1 MNKDLTIVDDKNML
15 NVRVAGIIIK
25 DNRVLMV
32 KNLRSDY
39 IYSLGGRLK
48 FGESARQ
55 GVVREVEEETGVRL
69 EIDRLGFVF
78 ENIFIGHTP
87 SKMDKLVYEIT
98 FYFYMKVP
106 EDFHVETGI
115 ETADDERETLVWI
128 DWHSD
133 EEYYPLFFRTELDNP
148 SQEVKHIFI
157 DERQLKI

>member
-1 MNKDLTIVDDKNML
+1 MKNQDLTIADNNNIL
-15 NVRVAGIIIK
+15 NIRVAGIIIK

-55 GVVREVEEETGVRL
+55 GVVREVYEETGVKM
-69 EIDRLGFVF
+69 EIDRLGFIH
-78 ENIFIGHTP
+78 ENFFIGSTP
-87 SKMDKLVYEIT
+87 SKMDSMVYEIT

-106 EDFHVETGI
+106 ADFYVETGV
-115 ETADDERETLVWI
+115 ETADDDRETLVWL

-133 EEYYPLFFRTELDNP
+133 EKYYPQFFKTELDNP
-148 SQEVKHIFI
+148 SDEIKHIVT
-157 DERQLKI
+157 DER

>member
-1 MNKDLTIVDDKNML
+1 MKNQDLTIADNKNIL
-15 NVRVAGIIIK
+15 NIRVAGIIIK

-55 GVVREVEEETGVRL
+55 GVVREVYEETGVKM
-69 EIDRLGFVF
+69 EIDRLGFIH
-78 ENIFIGHTP
+78 ENFFIGSTP
-87 SKMDKLVYEIT
+87 SKMDSMVYEIT

-106 EDFHVETGI
+106 ADFYVETGV
-115 ETADDERETLVWI
+115 ETADDDRETLVWL

-133 EEYYPLFFRTELDNP
+133 ERYYPQFFKTELDNP
-148 SQEVKHIFI
+148 SNEIKHIVT
-157 DERQLKI
+157 DDR

>member
-1 MNKDLTIVDDKNML
+1 MKNTDLTVKDTENML
-15 NVRVAGIIIK
+15 NIRVAGIIIK

-55 GVVREVEEETGVRL
+55 GVVREVCEETGVHM
-69 EIDRLGFVF
+69 EIDRLGFIH
-78 ENIFIGHTP
+78 ENFFIGSTP
-87 SKMDKLVYEIT
+87 SKMNRQVYEIT

-106 EDFHVETGI
+106 EDFHI
-115 ETADDERETLVWI
+115 ETDTATSDGDGETLVWL

-133 EEYYPLFFRTELDNP
+133 ERYYPQFFKTELDRP
-148 SQEVKHIFI
+148 STEIKHIVT
-157 DERQLKI
+157 DDR

>member
-1 MNKDLTIVDDKNML
+1 MKDMDLTFKDNKHIL
-15 NVRVAGIIIK
+15 NIRVAGIIIK

-55 GVVREVEEETGVRL
+55 GVVREVYEETGVHM
-69 EIDRLGFVF
+69 EIDRLGFIH
-78 ENIFIGHTP
+78 ENFFIGSTP
-87 SKMDKLVYEIT
+87 SKMNRQVYEIT

-106 EDFHVETGI
+106 RDFHI
-115 ETADDERETLVWI
+115 ETDTATADGDGETLVWL

-133 EEYYPLFFRTELDNP
+133 ERYYPQFFRNELDNP
-148 SQEVKHIFI
+148 STEIKHIVK
-157 DERQLKI
+157 DDR